1 MYGLTSQL
9 LFTYFQ
15 KSADDSTFVNKVMS
29 AKFKLLVATGSG
41 FLAGFS
47 YHKHVG
53 SSSND
58 SPVLS
63 KPGLPIF
70 GSVSAAS
77 AAVLS
82 PAVTQPAIPSFPEK
96 TDLIPAEPPKGYS
109 RVSEIMRFGFPGFDN
124 IRSRR

>member
-1 MYGLTSQL
+1 M
-9 LFTYFQ
+9 FT
-15 KSADDSTFVNKVMS
+15 SADDSIFVNKVMS
-29 AKFKLLVATGSG
+29 VKFKLLIATGSG

-58 SPVLS
+58 TTVVP

-70 GSVSAAS
+70 GSISAAS
-77 AAVLS
+77 AAAVLS
-82 PAVTQPAIPSFPEK
+82 PAVTQPTIPSFPEK